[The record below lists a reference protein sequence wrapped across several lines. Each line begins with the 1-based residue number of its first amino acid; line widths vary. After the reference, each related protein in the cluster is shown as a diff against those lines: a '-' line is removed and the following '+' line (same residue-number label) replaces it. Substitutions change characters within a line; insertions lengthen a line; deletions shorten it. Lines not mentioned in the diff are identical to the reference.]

1 VNWSFEEGFNVVYRG
16 CVHNGVVV
24 FDGDVRLAEGT
35 PVTVESVDVP
45 VGFTPDDPVYRL
57 GELAAPTGIADL
69 AMNID
74 HYLYGHPKAADGQ
87 P

>member
-1 VNWSFEEGFNVVYRG
+1 MVVLEGN
-16 CVHNGVVV
+16 
-24 FDGDVRLAEGT
+24 VRLAEGT
-35 PVTVESVDVP
+35 PVTVQTVESP
-45 VGFTPDDPVYRL
+45 VCVAADDPVYRL

-69 AMNID
+69 AVNVD

>member
-1 VNWSFEEGFNVVYRG
+1 MVYRG
-16 CVHNGVVV
+16 CVHDGMVVLE
-24 FDGDVRLAEGT
+24 GNVRLAEGT
-35 PVTVESVDVP
+35 PVTVQTVE
-45 VGFTPDDPVYRL
+45 TPILSAAGDPVYRL

-69 AMNID
+69 AVNVD